1 MRILLA
7 IALGGAVGALSRY
20 WVASA
25 LYGWLGRG
33 FPIGTLVINVSG
45 SFLMGLLAELFI
57 NRFPVPVELRSAIL
71 VGFLGAYTTFSTFAL
86 ESFMLIEEASYWK
99 AGFNMLLSVLLCVAA
114 VWLGVLLARGVLSEE
129 SLALFIYGGTV
140 AKLLG
145 TVIVCVAVGVF
156 WEIVVKHI
164 AWAAYRREIGLLML
178 MGVGTSA
185 SALLFL
191 PELGDLGRG
200 VACLLVFFAINA
212 MVGAGSVGLGVILG
226 RLW

>member
-1 MRILLA
+1 MMSLLA
-7 IALGGAVGALSRY
+7 IAMGGAVGALSRY

-57 NRFPVPVELRSAIL
+57 NRFPVSVEFRSAIL

-99 AGFNMLLSVLLCVAA
+99 AGFNMLLSVLLCVAS
-114 VWLGVLLARGVLSEE
+114 VWFGVLLGRGVLSEA
-129 SLALFIYGGTV
+129 SLALFIHNGTV
-140 AKLLG
+140 PKLLG
-145 TVIVCVAVGVF
+145 AVIVCVATGLF
-156 WEIVVKHI
+156 WEIIAKYV
-164 AWAAYRREIGLLML
+164 AWAAYHREFVLLLL
-178 MGVGTSA
+178 MGVGASA

-191 PELGDLGRG
+191 PELGDSGRG
-200 VACLLVFFAINA
+200 VAALLLFFAINA
-212 MVGAGSVGLGVILG
+212 LVGAGSVGLGVMLG

>member
-1 MRILLA
+1 MMSLLA
-7 IALGGAVGALSRY
+7 IAMGGAVGALSRY

-57 NRFPVPVELRSAIL
+57 NRFPVSVEVRSAIL

-99 AGFNMLLSVLLCVAA
+99 AGFNMLLSILLCVAA
-114 VWLGVLLARGVLSEE
+114 VWFGVLLGRGVLSGE
-129 SLALFIYGGTV
+129 SLALFIQGGTV

-145 TVIVCVAVGVF
+145 IVILCVAAGLF
-156 WEIVVKHI
+156 WEIVAKHI
-164 AWAAYRREIGLLML
+164 AWAAYRREIVLLLL
-178 MGVGTSA
+178 MGVGASA
-185 SALLFL
+185 SGLLFL
-191 PELGDLGRG
+191 PELGDFGRG
-200 VACLLVFFAINA
+200 VTALLLFFAINA
-212 MVGAGSVGLGVILG
+212 LVGAGSVGLGVMLG